1 MERPT
6 VRSYSIRGSRITVA
20 QRQAKTALQIV
31 HGIEF
36 KQEIIDL
43 KAIFPKAHK
52 VIMEIGFGMGEATAI
67 IAKNHPDNAYIAV
80 DVHPPGIGKLLS
92 RIDEDKLSNVK
103 VIEDVDVHPPGI
115 GKLLSRIDEDK
126 LANVKVIEDDVHV
139 VLQHM
144 FADHCLDG
152 IHLFFPDPW
161 PKKKHHK
168 RRIVNDG
175 FLQLIHPKLKK
186 GGFIH
191 IATDWVPYATSIQE
205 VFSNSDLFAGGVIPK
220 PEWRPVTRFED
231 QGIDK
236 DHAVNDMY
244 YVAQ

>member
-20 QRQAKTALQIV
+20 QRQAKTALQMV

-43 KAIFPKAHK
+43 KAIFPKANK

-92 RIDEDKLSNVK
+92 RIDEDKLS
-103 VIEDVDVHPPGI
+103 
-115 GKLLSRIDEDK
+115 
-126 LANVKVIEDDVHV
+126 NVKVIEDDVHV

>member
-20 QRQAKTALQIV
+20 QRQAKTALQMV

-43 KAIFPKAHK
+43 KAIFPKANK
-52 VIMEIGFGMGEATAI
+52 IIMEIGFGMGEATAI
-67 IAKNHPDNAYIAV
+67 IAKNNPDIAYIAV
-80 DVHPPGIGKLLS
+80 DVHPPGIGKLLA
-92 RIDEDKLSNVK
+92 RIDEDNLT
-103 VIEDVDVHPPGI
+103 
-115 GKLLSRIDEDK
+115 
-126 LANVKVIEDDVHV
+126 NVKVIEDDVHV
-139 VLQHM
+139 VLEHM

-244 YVAQ
+244 YTAQ

>member
-36 KQEIIDL
+36 KQEVVDL
-43 KAIFPKAHK
+43 KAIFPKANT

-67 IAKNHPDNAYIAV
+67 IAKNHPENAYIAV

-92 RIDEDKLSNVK
+92 RIDEEKLT
-103 VIEDVDVHPPGI
+103 
-115 GKLLSRIDEDK
+115 
-126 LANVKVIEDDVHV
+126 NVKVIEDDVHV
-139 VLQHM
+139 VLEHM
-144 FADHCLDG
+144 IADHCLDG
-152 IHLFFPDPW
+152 IHLYFPDPW
-161 PKKKHHK
+161 PKKKHNK
-168 RRIVNDG
+168 RRIVNEA
-175 FLQLIHPKLKK
+175 FLKLIHPKLKK

-191 IATDWVPYATSIQE
+191 IATDWVPYAISIQE
-205 VFSNSDLFAGGVIPK
+205 VFSNSDQFTGGVIQK
-220 PEWRPVTRFED
+220 PDWRPVTRFED

>member
-20 QRQAKTALQIV
+20 QRQAKTALQMV

-43 KAIFPKAHK
+43 KAIFPKANK

-103 VIEDVDVHPPGI
+103 VIEDDVHG
-115 GKLLSRIDEDK
+115 
-126 LANVKVIEDDVHV
+126 

-191 IATDWVPYATSIQE
+191 IATDWVPYAISIQE
-205 VFSNSDLFAGGVIPK
+205 VFSHSDLFAGGVIPK

>member
-36 KQEIIDL
+36 KQEVIDL
-43 KAIFPKAHK
+43 KAIFPMAKK

-67 IAKNHPDNAYIAV
+67 IAKNHPENAYIAV

-92 RIDEDKLSNVK
+92 RIDEDKL
-103 VIEDVDVHPPGI
+103 D
-115 GKLLSRIDEDK
+115 
-126 LANVKVIEDDVHV
+126 NVKVIEDDVHV
-139 VLQHM
+139 VLEHM
-144 FADHCLDG
+144 IADHCLDG
-152 IHLFFPDPW
+152 IHLYFPDPW
-161 PKKKHHK
+161 PKKKHNK
-168 RRIVNDG
+168 RRIVNEG
-175 FLQLIHPKLKK
+175 FLKLIHSKLKK

-191 IATDWVPYATSIQE
+191 IATDWVPYAISIQE
-205 VFSNSDLFAGGVIPK
+205 VFSNSDLFTGGVIQK

-244 YVAQ
+244 YVAR